1 MHDRTVTRP
10 LSLTRA
16 TGRGALPPI
25 QGSARARIHGSPGGP
40 HRARSL
46 RPVRGRCQDSGRCQ
60 DRMQCRASIPARGPS
75 RGRPRGRV
83 RTPTPARAHV
93 LAHVRCRTATGAAP
107 RWTVIRAVAHR
118 DTTRAALRRGAIRVV
133 ARRGV
138 IRAVLRQEVTR
149 AHCHRRRTRGRVRAT
164 PGLAPW
170 IGTGPGRAGAARSGM
185 TVPKGKATGGG
196 RTAEARGG
204 ADLGHRAA
212 RPWKRRVATG
222 AARISHA
229 APPGPG
235 TSPRTLPD
243 TGTEAPGPGE
253 SPDLVRGPPRYRAG
267 AGLVR
272 VPCRPTICRAAGRQ
286 PPAGASAQA
295 GAGHEYGCGPGAL
308 GLP

>member
-1 MHDRTVTRP
+1 MP
-10 LSLTRA
+10 
-16 TGRGALPPI
+16 
-25 QGSARARIHGSPGGP
+25 
-40 HRARSL
+40 
-46 RPVRGRCQDSGRCQ
+46 
-60 DRMQCRASIPARGPS
+60 CRASIRAHGLS
-75 RGRPRGRV
+75 RGRVQGRA
-83 RTPTPARAHV
+83 RTPAPARAHV
-93 LAHVRCRTATGAAP
+93 LAHVRCRT
-107 RWTVIRAVAHR
+107 VIRAAHR
-118 DTTRAALRRGAIRVV
+118 RTATRAAHPRTATRAAHPRTATRAAHRRD
-133 ARRGV
+133 V
-138 IRAVLRQEVTR
+138 IRAAHRQDVIRAAHRQVVTR
-149 AHCHRRRTRGRVRAT
+149 ARCRRRRARGRARAT
-164 PGLAPW
+164 VGPPRAGQELTP
-170 IGTGPGRAGAARSGM
+170 GTGPGRAGAARSGM

>member
-1 MHDRTVTRP
+1 MP
-10 LSLTRA
+10 
-16 TGRGALPPI
+16 
-25 QGSARARIHGSPGGP
+25 
-40 HRARSL
+40 
-46 RPVRGRCQDSGRCQ
+46 
-60 DRMQCRASIPARGPS
+60 CRASIRAHGLS
-75 RGRPRGRV
+75 RGRVQGRA
-83 RTPTPARAHV
+83 RTPAPARAHV
-93 LAHVRCRTATGAAP
+93 LAHVRCRTVIRAAH
-107 RWTVIRAVAHR
+107 RRTVIRAAHR
-118 DTTRAALRRGAIRVV
+118 RTATRAAHPRTA
-133 ARRGV
+133 
-138 IRAVLRQEVTR
+138 TR
-149 AHCHRRRTRGRVRAT
+149 AAHRRRARGRARAT
-164 PGLAPW
+164 VGPPRAGQELTP
-170 IGTGPGRAGAARSGM
+170 GTGPGRAGAARSGM

>member
-25 QGSARARIHGSPGGP
+25 LGSARARIHGSPGGP

-60 DRMQCRASIPARGPS
+60 DRMQCRASIPARG
-75 RGRPRGRV
+75 V

-107 RWTVIRAVAHR
+107 RWTVIRAVAHRDTTRAVAHR

-196 RTAEARGG
+196 RTAGARVTPRAGRTAGVRATTGGGRTTAARGG
-204 ADLGHRAA
+204 ADLMYRAA
-212 RPWKRRVATG
+212 KPGKRRVTTG
-222 AARISHA
+222 AARVSHA
-229 APPGPG
+229 APAGPG
-235 TSPRTLPD
+235 TSPRALPD
-243 TGTEAPGPGE
+243 TGT
-253 SPDLVRGPPRYRAG
+253 
-267 AGLVR
+267 
-272 VPCRPTICRAAGRQ
+272 
-286 PPAGASAQA
+286 
-295 GAGHEYGCGPGAL
+295 
-308 GLP
+308 